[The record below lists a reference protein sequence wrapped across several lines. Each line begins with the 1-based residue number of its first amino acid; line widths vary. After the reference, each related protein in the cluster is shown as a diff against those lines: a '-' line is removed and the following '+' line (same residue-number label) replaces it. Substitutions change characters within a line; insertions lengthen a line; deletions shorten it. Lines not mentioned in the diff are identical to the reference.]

1 MNSSD
6 KKITE
11 LIKGAQKGVEQDKQ
25 EILKRFEPLVLS
37 LIKNEDPQ
45 IQEDFKQ
52 ELFKELLE
60 IIERMN
66 VPNSY
71 DEKDCQ

>member
-1 MNSSD
+1 M
-6 KKITE
+6 
-11 LIKGAQKGVEQDKQ
+11 KGAQKGVEQDKQ